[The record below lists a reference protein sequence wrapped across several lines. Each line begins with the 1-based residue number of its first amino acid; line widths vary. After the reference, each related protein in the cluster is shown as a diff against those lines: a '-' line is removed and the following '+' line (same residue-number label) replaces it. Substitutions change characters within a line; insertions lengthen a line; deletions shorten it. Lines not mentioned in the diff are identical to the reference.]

1 MAELREGLQALVAAH
16 GVGKVYVELYGRM
29 KEDYEFLREFF
40 SHEEKPAPKAK
51 VLRAKKTPEPAVA
64 VEAAATAGDD
74 STEMSATALK
84 DSKIKIVKREVDPL
98 AFFPQPI
105 HVPEAEAEAEAE
117 PVAVPALKAPKFATP
132 KEAKAWQKEQELKKK
147 LELEESGV
155 VPLSLLTKSNLE
167 QWILKDSRTYAYIAR
182 EYVGLPEA
190 VISETAKSFNIQS
203 EVAKKRFQVIKGKK
217 AKQSS

>member
-1 MAELREGLQALVAAH
+1 M
-16 GVGKVYVELYGRM
+16 
-29 KEDYEFLREFF
+29 
-40 SHEEKPAPKAK
+40 
-51 VLRAKKTPEPAVA
+51 
-64 VEAAATAGDD
+64 
-74 STEMSATALK
+74 
-84 DSKIKIVKREVDPL
+84 
-98 AFFPQPI
+98 
-105 HVPEAEAEAEAE
+105 
-117 PVAVPALKAPKFATP
+117 PALKAPKFATP

>member
-40 SHEEKPAPKAK
+40 THEEKPAPKAK
-51 VLRAKKTPEPAVA
+51 VLRAKKTAEPAVA
-64 VEAAATAGDD
+64 VEATAGDD

-105 HVPEAEAEAEAE
+105 HVPEAEAEAE

>member
-16 GVGKVYVELYGRM
+16 GVGKVYVELYGKM

-40 SHEEKPAPKAK
+40 SHEETPKAK

-64 VEAAATAGDD
+64 VEAAAGDA
-74 STEMSATALK
+74 STEMSATSLK

-98 AFFPQPI
+98 ALFPQPI
-105 HVPEAEAEAEAE
+105 HVPEVEAEQV
-117 PVAVPALKAPKFATP
+117 PVPALKAPKFATP

-155 VPLSLLTKSNLE
+155 VPLSLLTKANLE

>member
-16 GVGKVYVELYGRM
+16 GVGKVYVELYGKM

-40 SHEEKPAPKAK
+40 SHEETPKAK
-51 VLRAKKTPEPAVA
+51 VLRVKKTPEPAVA
-64 VEAAATAGDD
+64 VEATAGDA

-98 AFFPQPI
+98 ALFPQPI
-105 HVPEAEAEAEAE
+105 HVPEVEAESE
-117 PVAVPALKAPKFATP
+117 PVPAPAPALKSPKFATP

-155 VPLSLLTKSNLE
+155 VPLSLLTKANLE

>member
-40 SHEEKPAPKAK
+40 THEEKPAPKAK
-51 VLRAKKTPEPAVA
+51 VLRAKKTAEPAVA
-64 VEAAATAGDD
+64 VEATAGDD

-105 HVPEAEAEAEAE
+105 HVPEAEAEAE

-132 KEAKAWQKEQELKKK
+132 KEAKTWQKEQELKKK

>member
-1 MAELREGLQALVAAH
+1 MAELREGLQALVAVY
-16 GVGKVYVELYGRM
+16 GLGKVYVELYGKM
-29 KEDYEFLREFF
+29 KEEYEFLREFF
-40 SHEEKPAPKAK
+40 SQEEVPNPKPKAK

-64 VEAAATAGDD
+64 AAAGADPTGDA

-84 DSKIKIVKREVDPL
+84 DSKIKIVKREVNPL
-98 AFFPQPI
+98 ALFPPPI
-105 HVPEAEAEAEAE
+105 HVAEPEAE
-117 PVAVPALKAPKFATP
+117 PVAVPVQKAPKFASP

-147 LELEESGV
+147 QEIEESGV
-155 VPLSLLTKSNLE
+155 VPLSLLTKANLE